1 MGAHFFDMDVLINV
15 NNKVWIVNMTN
26 PSIPV
31 LKISKHEFNLI
42 KKGIYRKYNE
52 KIKMGNKSYW
62 LPSDLMNSLK
72 IKCKNLKIDITELV
86 FSLQEFIN
94 TSIIDDLEFV
104 VNIDNIQHLKNTND
118 DIYVICSKN
127 VEKNYKKSID
137 KLTEKMSKLGLNIK
151 KFYYLSETFYNRD
164 KDEIAHKKVKLLL
177 QHLFGFKTNN
187 DKFIDESLLQ
197 YDRVYFYDT
206 ELNSISLAND
216 STKMFEYILSN
227 SDDLV
232 KSKIKDIMGISDKVI
247 IVNKVNNNKV
257 NPFQTKENVIEWS
270 NIKKTFESFIYKKY

>member
-1 MGAHFFDMDVLINV
+1 MGAHFFDMDVLINI
-15 NNKVWIVNMTN
+15 NNKVWIVNKTN
-26 PSIPV
+26 PSIPI

-52 KIKMGNKSYW
+52 RIKMGNDSYW
-62 LPSDLMNSLK
+62 LSSDLINNIK
-72 IKCKNLKIDITELV
+72 IKCKNLKVDITELT
-86 FSLQEFIN
+86 FSLQEFMN
-94 TSIIDDLEFV
+94 PSIIDDLDFV

-137 KLTEKMSKLGLNIK
+137 KLTDEMSKLGLNIK

-164 KDEIAHKKVKLLL
+164 KDEIVHKKVKLLL
-177 QHLFGFKTNN
+177 QHLIGIKTDK
-187 DKFIDESLLQ
+187 DKFIDETLLQ
-197 YDRVYFYDT
+197 YDRIYFYDT
-206 ELNSISLAND
+206 DLNSISLAND
-216 STKMFEYILSN
+216 SIKMFEYILSN
-227 SDDLV
+227 SDDLI
-232 KSKIKDIMGISDKVI
+232 KSKIKDIMNISDKVI

-270 NIKKTFESFIYKKY
+270 NIKKTFESFIYKRY